1 LVNSK
6 GFHGIDERLPIKDFQ
21 RSINFF
27 SSIIKESG
35 KSFSK

>member
-1 LVNSK
+1 MNSK

-27 SSIIKESG
+27 TSIIKES
-35 KSFSK
+35 SQPF